1 MIRQYH
7 KVRKIALG
15 AGDDYTTACLLDFNC
30 VKNNSRITAVDLS
43 KQKVIDA
50 DPRAI
55 QQITFIG
62 TNVHDNTDIYFIL
75 EQSKE
80 PVLEF
85 GKGTAKVY

>member
-43 KQKVIDA
+43 KQKVLDA

-75 EQSKE
+75 EQSKK

>member
-43 KQKVIDA
+43 K
-50 DPRAI
+50 
-55 QQITFIG
+55 
-62 TNVHDNTDIYFIL
+62 
-75 EQSKE
+75 
-80 PVLEF
+80 
-85 GKGTAKVY
+85 